1 MGRDRSLEEFLDG
14 TSEGAASETDG
25 EGPDRASRSDADSD
39 PGVDSD
45 PDPDIESGSD
55 AGSDPNIESKPD
67 PSADSEPDTDSDP
80 DPNADSEPDADD
92 TRLEPSDGVEPA
104 AVTYRWDPGGAGC
117 AECGATV
124 EQLWS
129 GESGQ
134 VCAECKEW

>member
-55 AGSDPNIESKPD
+55 ADSEPDTDSEPD
-67 PSADSEPDTDSDP
+67 PSADSEP

>member
-55 AGSDPNIESKPD
+55 
-67 PSADSEPDTDSDP
+67 ADSEPDTDSDP

>member
-14 TSEGAASETDG
+14 TSEGTDG
-25 EGPDRASRSDADSD
+25 EGTDRESRSDADSD
-39 PGVDSD
+39 PGVDSESD
-45 PDPDIESGSD
+45 LDIESGSD
-55 AGSDPNIESKPD
+55 AGSDPGIESTPD
-67 PSADSEPDTDSDP
+67 PSADSEPD
-80 DPNADSEPDADD
+80 ADD
-92 TRLEPSDGVEPA
+92 ARLEPSDGVEPA
-104 AVTYRWDPGGAGC
+104 AVTYRWDPDSVGC

>member
-14 TSEGAASETDG
+14 TSEGTDG
-25 EGPDRASRSDADSD
+25 EDTDREPRSDADSD
-39 PGVDSD
+39 PGVDSESD
-45 PDPDIESGSD
+45 LDIESGSD
-55 AGSDPNIESKPD
+55 AGSDPGIESTPD
-67 PSADSEPDTDSDP
+67 PSADSEPD
-80 DPNADSEPDADD
+80 ADD
-92 TRLEPSDGVEPA
+92 ARLEPSDGVEPA
-104 AVTYRWDPGGAGC
+104 AVTYRWDPDSVGC

>member
-45 PDPDIESGSD
+45 PDLDIESGSD

-67 PSADSEPDTDSDP
+67 PSADSEPDT
-80 DPNADSEPDADD
+80 DD

-134 VCAECKEW
+134 VCAECKKW

>member
-14 TSEGAASETDG
+14 TSEGTDG
-25 EGPDRASRSDADSD
+25 EGTDRESRSDADSD
-39 PGVDSD
+39 PGVDSESD
-45 PDPDIESGSD
+45 LDIESGSD
-55 AGSDPNIESKPD
+55 AGSDPGIESTPD
-67 PSADSEPDTDSDP
+67 PSADSEPD
-80 DPNADSEPDADD
+80 ADD
-92 TRLEPSDGVEPA
+92 ARLEPSDGVEPA
-104 AVTYRWDPGGAGC
+104 AVTYRWDPGSVGC